1 LLECDD
7 TFVN

>member
-1 LLECDD
+1 LQECDD